1 MAITNFIPE
10 IWSSKM
16 LVEFQNTAVWAGL
29 TNREY
34 EGDLRSGNTL
44 HITSP
49 VPITIKDYKAAG
61 RTTTADDIDDTGLDI
76 LVDQEKSFDF
86 YVDDID
92 RAQAAG
98 NLNEYTKS
106 ASDGLVQDADKFLA
120 ALAVTNGTA
129 VTPGAEATDAKTA
142 WNVLRDLVKALN
154 KAAVPKE
161 NRVFVANAEFEALLF
176 EHDSKMT
183 NSDQSGS
190 TDGLRNASLGKLLR
204 LDGYGSE
211 NLPQTDVPQ
220 VVAMHRS
227 ALAYVSQIQKTEA
240 MRAENKFA
248 DRLRGLHVYGGKVV
262 RPKAIA
268 VYTGADAGTGA

>member
-129 VTPGAEATDAKTA
+129 VTPGAEAADAKTA

-211 NLPQTDVPQ
+211 NLPKTDVPQ

-268 VYTGADAGTGA
+268 VYTGTGE

>member
-10 IWSSKM
+10 IWSAKM
-16 LVEFQNTAVWAGL
+16 LTEFRHTAVWAGL

-34 EGDLRSGNTL
+34 EGDLRSGNKL

-49 VPITIKDYKAAG
+49 VPIAIKDYKAAN
-61 RTTTADDIDDTGLDI
+61 RTTSADAISDTGIELD
-76 LVDQEKSFDF
+76 VDQEKNFDF

-106 ASDGLVQDADKFLA
+106 AADGLVEDADKFLA

-129 VTPGAEATDAKTA
+129 VTPGAPATDAKTA

-183 NSDQSGS
+183 NADQSG
-190 TDGLRNASLGKLLR
+190 TTEGLRNASLGKILR

-211 NLPQTDVPQ
+211 NLPETDAPQ

-227 ALAYVSQIQKTEA
+227 SLAFVSQIQKTEA

-248 DRLRGLHVYGGKVV
+248 DRLRGLHVYGAKVV

-268 VYTGADAGTGA
+268 VYTAA

>member
-1 MAITNFIPE
+1 MAITHFIPE
-10 IWSSKM
+10 IWSAKM
-16 LVEFQNTAVWAGL
+16 LVEFRNTAVWAGL

-49 VPITIKDYKAAG
+49 VPITIKDYKANN
-61 RTTTADDIDDTGLDI
+61 RTTEADDIQDTGLEI
-76 LVDQEKSFDF
+76 LVDQEKNFDF

-98 NLNEYTKS
+98 NLSEYTKS
-106 ASDGLVQDADKFLA
+106 AADGLVEDADRFLA
-120 ALAVTNGTA
+120 AMAITNSTL
-129 VTPGAEATDAKTA
+129 VTPGAPATDAKSA
-142 WNVLRDLVKALN
+142 WNVLRDLVKQLN
-154 KAAVPKE
+154 KNSVPKE
-161 NRVFVANAEFEALLF
+161 NRVFVANAEFEAILF

-183 NSDQSGS
+183 NADQSG
-190 TDGLRNASLGKLLR
+190 TTEGLRNASLGRILR

-211 NLPQTDVPQ
+211 NLPVTSKPQ
-220 VVAMHRS
+220 VAAFHRS

-240 MRAENKFA
+240 MRGQNKFA

-262 RPKAIA
+262 RPKAI
-268 VYTGADAGTGA
+268 VSYTAA

>member
-1 MAITNFIPE
+1 MAISNFIPE

-34 EGDLRSGNTL
+34 EGDLRSGNKL

-61 RTTTADDIDDTGLDI
+61 RTTTADDITDTGMEID
-76 LVDQEKSFDF
+76 VDQEKSFDF

-98 NLNEYTKS
+98 NLGEYTTS
-106 ASDGLVQDADKFLA
+106 AADGLVQDSDKFLA

-129 VTPGAEATDAKTA
+129 VTPGAPATDAKSA
-142 WNVLRDLVKALN
+142 WNVIRDLRKALN
-154 KAAVPKE
+154 KASVPME
-161 NRVFVANAEFEALLF
+161 QRVFVANAEFEALLF

-183 NSDQSGS
+183 NADQSGS
-190 TDGLRNASLGKLLR
+190 TDGLRNASLGNILR
-204 LDGYGSE
+204 FEGYASE
-211 NLPQTDVPQ
+211 NLPSTDLPQ
-220 VVAMHRS
+220 VVAFHRS

-248 DRLRGLHVYGGKVV
+248 DRLRGLHVYGAKVV
-262 RPKAIA
+262 RPTAIA
-268 VYTGADAGTGA
+268 TYTAV

>member
-1 MAITNFIPE
+1 MAITKFIPE

-16 LVEFQNTAVWAGL
+16 LVEFRNTAVWAGL

-34 EGDLRSGNTL
+34 QGDLTSGNKL

-61 RTTTADDIDDTGLDI
+61 RTTTADAITDTGIDLD
-76 LVDQEKSFDF
+76 VDQEKNFDF

-98 NLNEYTKS
+98 NLGEYTKS
-106 ASDGLVQDADKFLA
+106 AADGLVEDADKFLA

-129 VTPGAEATDAKTA
+129 VTPGADATDAKSA

-183 NSDQSGS
+183 NADQSGS
-190 TDGLRNASLGKLLR
+190 TDGLRNASLGKILR

-211 NLPQTDVPQ
+211 NLPTLDKPQ

-227 ALAYVSQIQKTEA
+227 ALAFVSQVQKTEG

-248 DRLRGLHVYGGKVV
+248 DRLRGLHVYGAKVV

-268 VYTGADAGTGA
+268 TYTSAVV